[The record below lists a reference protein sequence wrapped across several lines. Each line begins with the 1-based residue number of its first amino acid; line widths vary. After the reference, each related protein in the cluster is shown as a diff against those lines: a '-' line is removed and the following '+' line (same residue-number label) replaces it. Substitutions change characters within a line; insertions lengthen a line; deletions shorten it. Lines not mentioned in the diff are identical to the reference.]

1 MGKPTN
7 IAGPSTA
14 HSQAKEFAALAGVAS
29 APADVT
35 TLQQLLKTA
44 IAKQAELTEQNEAL
58 TQANNEGA
66 GTVALMNTK
75 IDELTEQLTAEKEA
89 HAKTQAALTA
99 ATAS

>member
-1 MGKPTN
+1 MNRPIN

-14 HSQAKEFAALAGVAS
+14 HSQAKEFAALASVAS

-35 TLQQLLKTA
+35 TLQQSLKTA
-44 IAKQAELTEQNEAL
+44 IAKQTELTEQNEVL
-58 TQANNEGA
+58 QT
-66 GTVALMNTK
+66 
-75 IDELTEQLTAEKEA
+75 ELKAEKEA

>member
-35 TLQQLLKTA
+35 TLQQSLKTA

-58 TQANNEGA
+58 TAE
-66 GTVALMNTK
+66 
-75 IDELTEQLTAEKEA
+75 LTAEKEA